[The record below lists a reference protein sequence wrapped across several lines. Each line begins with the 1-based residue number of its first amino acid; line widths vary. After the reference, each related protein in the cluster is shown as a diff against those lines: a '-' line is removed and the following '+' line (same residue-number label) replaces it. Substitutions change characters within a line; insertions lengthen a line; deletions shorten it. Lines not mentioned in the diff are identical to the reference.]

1 MTIVEDANGTKVWV
15 QLEWEQID
23 AIVVKELKDHIE
35 ITARDINVAKNGD
48 GWVHPEDAE
57 RNLRLLP
64 ALLVVYEQ
72 WAGEEEAEKM
82 KKEIGFDYED

>member
-1 MTIVEDANGTKVWV
+1 MTIAEDASGTKVWV

-35 ITARDINVAKNGD
+35 ITARDINAVKNGD

-72 WAGEEEAEKM
+72 WAGEEATEKL
-82 KKEIGFDYED
+82 KEQVGYED